1 MFKHIEKKHQRN
13 LNPTEN
19 STKMDENNDV
29 TVISNTNNEKAV
41 KKSCQTCDEVIT
53 GTMYDHM
60 KTKHGGVSLK
70 VEPKLNLEKTYK
82 KRCTTCKLVV
92 IGNTEKLRT
101 HAKSCKLY
109 GKFLKVTSVGY
120 ECTNCPGK
128 LFKVKENFFHHIE
141 IKHLG
146 NQPQQKSP
154 ETQKNP
160 EKKPG
165 QWQKCENCQEM
176 ILANGNFGK
185 HYNSCRLYSR
195 FFKKSSDGYLYECLK
210 CPEKRLER
218 EKMIHHII
226 GNHLKSKSQQQRSDE
241 QKIKSDLAFTIPP
254 NPDTN
259 ADNSAKENIDAQF
272 FKQTSNG

>member
-1 MFKHIEKKHQRN
+1 M
-13 LNPTEN
+13 
-19 STKMDENNDV
+19 
-29 TVISNTNNEKAV
+29 
-41 KKSCQTCDEVIT
+41 
-53 GTMYDHM
+53 
-60 KTKHGGVSLK
+60 
-70 VEPKLNLEKTYK
+70 
-82 KRCTTCKLVV
+82 
-92 IGNTEKLRT
+92 
-101 HAKSCKLY
+101 
-109 GKFLKVTSVGY
+109 
-120 ECTNCPGK
+120 
-128 LFKVKENFFHHIE
+128 KENFFHHIE

-160 EKKPG
+160 EKKQG

-226 GNHLKSKSQQQRSDE
+226 GNHTIAGKRKNPQQISDE
-241 QKIKSDLAFTIPP
+241 QKIKSELEIKIPP
-254 NPDTN
+254 TPDT
-259 ADNSAKENIDAQF
+259 DISAKENIDAQF
-272 FKQTSNG
+272 FKQTSKGYECLKCPAKRSKRLAMRQHVKGQLISKFPFGVIVWTKIPTKNLTNFCSRI